1 MEREQ
6 LNKLSKLLDKKEVIK
21 ESLEVINSNLKS
33 LEIHSDKPETI
44 YIGGD
49 CISRYMCIE
58 DRKTILKNMQ
68 EVVNREYKEICEECD
83 SYIVSK
89 KVD

>member
-6 LNKLSKLLDKKEVIK
+6 LNKLSKLLDKKEDIK

-33 LEIHSDKPETI
+33 LEIHSDKSENI
-44 YIGGD
+44 YIGRD
-49 CISRYMCIE
+49 YISRYMCIE
-58 DRKTILKNMQ
+58 DLKTILKTMQ
-68 EVVNREYKEICEECD
+68 EVVNKEYKEICEECN
-83 SYIVSK
+83 SYIISK